1 MQPSAIIDASSGL
14 GKDYVDYVLNY
25 ACKRGAGLSM
35 DTVGPT
41 PWRQKSSLSQLYVGS
56 QRGVPGKKKE
66 EGEGSASS
74 SSIFS
79 ITLNLPHLFKCLVIS
94 RIFFVIFC
102 RKNIKLFVYKSSKMS
117 FECFQGKNISGSL

>member
-56 QRGVPGKKKE
+56 QRGVPGKKKKKKE
-66 EGEGSASS
+66 KALHRLLRYSRSPLTYPTYSS
-74 SSIFS
+74 
-79 ITLNLPHLFKCLVIS
+79 V
-94 RIFFVIFC
+94 
-102 RKNIKLFVYKSSKMS
+102 
-117 FECFQGKNISGSL
+117 